1 MIYMLDTNI
10 IIYLLKNKPPEVIQ
24 RLNASD
30 DNSKICMSFVTYAE
44 LLKGAEKSTR
54 KAQVIKQIKNLA
66 QSINVN
72 FLTNEKLCESYACN
86 FARLKD
92 AGTQI
97 GANDLWIACHAI
109 SLSATLVTN
118 NVRAFERI
126 KELNIENW
134 ATNY

>member
-10 IIYLLKNKPPEVIQ
+10 IIYLLKNKQPEVIQ
-24 RLNASD
+24 RLNALD
-30 DNSKICMSFVTYAE
+30 DDSKICMSFITYAE
-44 LLKGAEKSTR
+44 LLKGAEKSIH
-54 KAQVIKQIKNLA
+54 KSQVIKQIKNLA
-66 QSINVN
+66 QSIKVE
-72 FLTNEKLCESYACN
+72 FLTNEKLCESYASN

-109 SLSATLVTN
+109 SVGATLVTN
-118 NVRAFERI
+118 NVREFERI

-134 ATNY
+134 VSS

>member
-10 IIYLLKNKPPEVIQ
+10 IIYLLKNKPPQVVEK
-24 RLNASD
+24 LNALD
-30 DNSKICMSFVTYAE
+30 DDSKICMSFVTYAE
-44 LLKGAEKSTR
+44 LLKGAEKSTH

-66 QSINVN
+66 QSINVE
-72 FLTNEKLCESYACN
+72 FLTNEKLCESYASN

-118 NVRAFERI
+118 NVREFERI

-134 ATNY
+134 VSS

>member
-24 RLNASD
+24 RLNALD

-44 LLKGAEKSTR
+44 LLKGAEKSIR
-54 KAQVIKQIKNLA
+54 KAQVIKQIKDLA
-66 QSINVN
+66 KSINTE
-72 FLTNEKLCESYACN
+72 FITNEKLCESYASN
-86 FARLKD
+86 FTRLKD

-118 NVRAFERI
+118 NVREFERI

-134 ATNY
+134 VSS

>member
-24 RLNASD
+24 RLNALAD
-30 DNSKICMSFVTYAE
+30 DSKICMSFVTYAE

-66 QSINVN
+66 QSISVE
-72 FLTNEKLCESYACN
+72 FVTNEKLCESYASN
-86 FARLKD
+86 FTRLKD

-118 NVRAFERI
+118 NVREFERI
-126 KELNIENW
+126 KDLKVENW
-134 ATNY
+134 VNS

>member
-24 RLNASD
+24 RLNALD
-30 DNSKICMSFVTYAE
+30 DTSKICMSFVTYAE
-44 LLKGAEKSTR
+44 LLKGAERSIR

-66 QSINVN
+66 QTINVE
-72 FLTNEKLCESYACN
+72 FVTNEKLCESYASN
-86 FARLKD
+86 FTHIKN

-109 SLSATLVTN
+109 SLAATLVTN
-118 NVRAFERI
+118 NVREFERI
-126 KELNIENW
+126 KELNVENW
-134 ATNY
+134 VAN